1 MPKIAAPLTDNVVKT
16 ARPERNQVGWRDLAD
31 GGCRGLTLRISPR
44 GEKAWA
50 IRLTVNGRRT
60 MQTIGAYPA
69 VTLAEARR
77 RAGEYLAAAKDGASP
92 EELDARKKAETMT
105 VAAAHGEYVTAIRAT
120 LRPGTIALKE
130 GMFQDHIESVIGK
143 RLVRSIRRPDV
154 VDIVGRVSAKGFTV
168 QANRV
173 FAELMALLRWC
184 EARGYIEGVPTIR
197 KRDLRPHGASKEQ
210 PRARTLTDD
219 ELRAAWKAADSIGD
233 LTGDFL
239 RLLVLT
245 GQRRDEVRLMT
256 WEEIDLTRGI
266 WTIPAR
272 RYKTHI
278 DHVVPLS
285 SQALAIIKA
294 RHSKGAAGY
303 VLSGRKEGQ
312 PFNGA
317 VSALRRLRKAV
328 KGDGDFTLHDIRRTV
343 RTGLSRLGVDG
354 ETAEL
359 VIGHIPQGIQ
369 RVYDR
374 YNRLSEREG
383 ALQKWADMVE
393 RLAASESNVVALHS
407 AGSAGQ

>member
-16 ARPERNQVGWRDLAD
+16 ARPEKKQVGWRDLAD

-60 MQTIGAYPA
+60 MQTIGAYPT

-105 VAAAHGEYVTAIRAT
+105 VVAAHGEYLSAIRAS
-120 LRPGTIALKE
+120 LRSGTVALKE
-130 GMFQDHIESVIGK
+130 GMFLDHIDPAVGK
-143 RLVRSIRRPDV
+143 RLVRSVRRPDV
-154 VDIVGRVSAKGFTV
+154 IDVVGRVSAKGFPV

-184 EARGYIEGVPTIR
+184 EAKGYVEGVPTIR
-197 KRDLRPHGASKEQ
+197 KRDLRIHGASKEQ
-210 PRARTLTDD
+210 PRSRTLADD
-219 ELRAAWKAADSIGD
+219 ELRAAWLAAEGIGD
-233 LTGDFL
+233 LTGGFI
-239 RLLVLT
+239 RLLILT
-245 GQRRDEVRLMT
+245 GQRRDEVRLMA
-256 WEEIDLTRGI
+256 WEEIDLMRAI

-285 SQALAIIKA
+285 RQALDIIKA
-294 RHSKGAAGY
+294 RYSESAEGY

-317 VSALRRLRKAV
+317 ISALRRLRKAV

-374 YNRLSEREG
+374 YNRLSERES

-393 RLAASESNVVALHS
+393 RLSAVDGSNVVTFAH
-407 AGSAGQ
+407 AGGAP

>member
-16 ARPERNQVGWRDLAD
+16 ARAERNQVGWRDLTD

-60 MQTIGAYPA
+60 LHTIGAYPA

-77 RAGEYLAAAKDGASP
+77 RAEEYLSVAKDGASP

-105 VAAAHGEYVTAIRAT
+105 VATAHGEYLAVTRAS
-120 LRPGTIALKE
+120 LRAGTIALKE
-130 GMFQDHIESVIGK
+130 GMFADHIAPAIGK
-143 RLVRSIRRPDV
+143 RLVRSIRRPDI
-154 VDIVGRVSAKGFTV
+154 VDVVGRVSAKGFPV

-173 FAELMALLRWC
+173 FAEMMALLRWC
-184 EARGYIEGVPTIR
+184 EAKGYVEGVPTLR
-197 KRDLRPHGASKEQ
+197 KRDLRTHGASKEQ

-219 ELRAAWKAADSIGD
+219 ELRAAWKVADSLGD
-233 LTGDFL
+233 LTGDFI
-239 RLLVLT
+239 RLLILT

-256 WEEIDLTRGI
+256 WQEIDLGRAI

-272 RYKTHI
+272 RYKTRI

-285 SQALAIIKA
+285 TQALAIIKT
-294 RHSKGAAGY
+294 RHSKNVEGY
-303 VLSGRKEGQ
+303 VLAGRKEGR

-328 KGDGDFTLHDIRRTV
+328 KGEGDFILHDIRRTV

-374 YNRLSEREG
+374 YNRLSERES

-393 RLAASESNVVALHS
+393 RLAAADGSNVVQFQAS
-407 AGSAGQ
+407 AG